1 MFILLERLDS
11 SGSNSTPHPGKVQIL
26 HLPFLY
32 LSLSLAVKKIQL
44 GDVTWI
50 SKKQI
55 QAIMHYPKKKKNSE
69 KGQWFSLL
77 RNISQIFFQSINW
90 SLFIVLTLAQK

>member
-1 MFILLERLDS
+1 MFILLEKLDS

-26 HLPFLY
+26 HLPALY
-32 LSLSLAVKKIQL
+32 LSLLSCKKIQL

>member
-1 MFILLERLDS
+1 MDLQKTNT
-11 SGSNSTPHPGKVQIL
+11 SNNA
-26 HLPFLY
+26 
-32 LSLSLAVKKIQL
+32 LSEK
-44 GDVTWI
+44 
-50 SKKQI
+50 
-55 QAIMHYPKKKKNSE
+55 KKKKNSE

>member
-1 MFILLERLDS
+1 MFILLEKLDS

-26 HLPFLY
+26 HLPALY
-32 LSLSLAVKKIQL
+32 LSLLSCKKIQL

-50 SKKQI
+50 SKKPNTSTN
-55 QAIMHYPKKKKNSE
+55 ALSEKKKKNSE

-77 RNISQIFFQSINW
+77 RNISQFFFQSINW